1 MLESLQSNILL
12 RGWGRGTEMNIH
24 ETPLIHHLLYT
35 HCHLLLIARTEAACI
50 LPVLHMKK
58 V

>member
-12 RGWGRGTEMNIH
+12 RGWGRGKETAIH
-24 ETPLIHHLLYT
+24 ETPFVHRLLYT
-35 HCHLLLIARTEAACI
+35 HCHLLLIARLDAACV
-50 LPVLHMKK
+50 LPVLHIKK